1 MTTETKKIAGKSLVR
16 AYTLNT
22 MYANGNI
29 ELQDKD
35 GTIYRV
41 SVDVL
46 LELLKREKFIA
57 TMKRK
62 YFHLELAQ

>member
-1 MTTETKKIAGKSLVR
+1 MATETKKIAGKVLVR

-29 ELQDKD
+29 ELQDKA
-35 GTIYRV
+35 GNIYRV

-46 LELLKREKFIA
+46 LELLKREKFTA

-62 YFHLELAQ
+62 YFHLELA